1 MEEKDLSVVETTSQ
15 EVTSDVVSE
24 KVNQDAVVENVP
36 EVTEAQATTPAKD
49 APVVEEKPAEEA
61 KVKKDRS
68 ADYFSM
74 TINKY
79 GITGAI
85 AVVGFALAFFFLIQE
100 IKLFEIFQAMIDKVA
115 GGTPVVEVLQ
125 ANLLYIIPLAVFL
138 VGVLILAITGIV
150 TLWSKKCRFI
160 DESVFISFALV
171 IGLLVQIV
179 MEQVASKQDLIGLF
193 IFLGLTVV
201 LLLVRVLMYKPNM
214 SIAQMRGY
222 QTAKASFGSYSK
234 VFSNKFYPLLTIAL
248 ACVAA
253 AFVCIVFFV
262 PAATNALNNQDVATK
277 FAILMGISGAGYL
290 VGMIVRCVRKR
301 VNMIDLVAALLG
313 VVGLTIIG
321 LSVYMGLSGGEGFDL
336 AVATKPL
343 AMGVVSLVVS
353 IISMIV
359 LGVCTY
365 VPIEAK
371 HEEFVNLKC
380 IANDVIFEEPVE
392 EEPAEEEPVEE
403 PVEEEQVEEE
413 PAEEVAEEPVEEPAV
428 EEVVEEP
435 IEEVVEEQVEEEEPA
450 VATKFCTECGAP
462 VQEEDKFC
470 PQCGFSFVPVEEEP
484 VEESV
489 EELKSDEV
497 AVEEVAEEPVE
508 EVANVSEEDMQAIND
523 KLDKLENSIA
533 ALSALDNN
541 DHEKRIVAL
550 EQNTNT
556 INSMNERIDKI
567 ELNVQRILDLLLA
580 GAVVTATDQPVEEP
594 AEEVEEEP
602 VPATPVV
609 VPVSK
614 PKLST
619 NWQAEVE
626 DDSRVKPKFSFEMK
640 MRLADDDIKSFYS
653 EIKNELLSYGIKN
666 RISRFRE
673 NFNKGRNQIARFAI
687 NGKTLVL
694 YLAIDPD
701 SLDESYYHHK
711 SCLDK
716 KGAQDVPTMLKI
728 RSKVAVKKAKQLI
741 ELICESLVIK
751 KKPKYEPE
759 DFAAQFS
766 LDGYTTVE
774 CKGLDYLVVGDID
787 LGQAMQL
794 PDGLAS
800 QLIEV
805 VEGDEAVFNPI
816 TATVSVDA
824 LMENFEDGDVVDIE
838 SVRAKGLCD
847 ADCNYLEIV
856 EGQRLNKKLRV
867 FANEYNPDAVKMIC
881 IAGGEAFLIVD
892 PQ

>member
-1 MEEKDLSVVETTSQ
+1 MEEKDMKVEEISSQ
-15 EVTSDVVSE
+15 EVKSDEVQADIVCE
-24 KVNQDAVVENVP
+24 EVAQDATAENAP
-36 EVTEAQATTPAKD
+36 EVTIAQEPTPAED
-49 APVVEEKPAEEA
+49 APVAEEKPAVEE
-61 KVKKDRS
+61 KVKKERS

-115 GGTPVVEVLQ
+115 QGTPVLEVLQ
-125 ANLLYIIPLAVFL
+125 ANLAYVIPLAIFL
-138 VGVLILAITGIV
+138 VGVLTLAITGLV

-160 DESVFISFALV
+160 DEAVFISFALV

-179 MEQVASKQDLIGLF
+179 IEQVASKQDLIGLF
-193 IFLGLTVV
+193 IFLGLIVL
-201 LLLVRVLMYKPNM
+201 LLLVRVLMYKPKM

-222 QTAKASFGSYSK
+222 QTAKANFGSYSK
-234 VFSNKFYPLLTIAL
+234 VFHNKFNTMLTIAL

-253 AFVCIVFFV
+253 TFISIIFLV
-262 PAATNALNNQDVATK
+262 PAAREALNDQAVATK
-277 FAILMGISGAGYL
+277 FTILMGIGGVGYI
-290 VGMIVRCVRKR
+290 VGMIIRCVRKR

-313 VVGLTIIG
+313 VVGIVIVGMSIYIG
-321 LSVYMGLSGGEGFDL
+321 MSGGEGFNL
-336 AVATKPL
+336 EAAMKPL
-343 AMGVVSLVVS
+343 IMGVVCLVVS
-353 IISMIV
+353 IISMFI
-359 LGVCTY
+359 LGACTY

-380 IANDVIFEEPVE
+380 IENDVIFEEPVE
-392 EEPAEEEPVEE
+392 EEPAEE
-403 PVEEEQVEEE
+403 
-413 PAEEVAEEPVEEPAV
+413 VAEEPVEEVVEEPAEEPVEEVAEELVVEEEPIEEPVDEESV
-428 EEVVEEP
+428 EEVVEP
-435 IEEVVEEQVEEEEPA
+435 VEEP
-450 VATKFCTECGAP
+450 TRYCTECGAP
-462 VQEEDKFC
+462 VHEDDKFC
-470 PQCGFSFVPVEEEP
+470 PECGFSFIPAEEAVEEQVEEVAAEPVVEEEP
-484 VEESV
+484 A
-489 EELKSDEV
+489 D
-497 AVEEVAEEPVE
+497 

-523 KLDKLENSIA
+523 KLDKLESSIA

-541 DHEKRIVAL
+541 DHEQRIVAL

-580 GAVVTATDQPVEEP
+580 GAVVTATQAAEPVEEP
-594 AEEVEEEP
+594 VEEEP
-602 VPATPVV
+602 IEEIPAVVPAA
-609 VPVSK
+609 K

-759 DFAAQFS
+759 DFASQFS

-838 SVRAKGLCD
+838 AVRAKGLCD